1 MKCLKE
7 KCIHHDVC
15 ALYTFS
21 GYASDE
27 CGFYETK
34 PHVEN
39 EKPQWIPVTYRQMD
53 NDEYCKFREEYGEIP
68 VEERKVFDCQMPEDG
83 QEILISTKYEHIF
96 LDTCVYDYG
105 YGLEE
110 YGDWE
115 DVIAWMPLPAPYIKE
130 GDQK

>member
-1 MKCLKE
+1 MKVVIDVKCLKE

-39 EKPQWIPVTYRQMD
+39 EKQQWIPCTDRLPDEHGYYLVTTD
-53 NDEYCKFREEYGEIP
+53 GSHNDVIDIAEYGKFF
-68 VEERKVFDCQMPEDG
+68 RKPEYDC
-83 QEILISTKYEHIF
+83 
-96 LDTCVYDYG
+96 V
-105 YGLEE
+105 
-110 YGDWE
+110 WE
-115 DVIAWMPLPAPYIKE
+115 WNKASKVIAWMRLPEPYKKE
-130 GDQK
+130 GD